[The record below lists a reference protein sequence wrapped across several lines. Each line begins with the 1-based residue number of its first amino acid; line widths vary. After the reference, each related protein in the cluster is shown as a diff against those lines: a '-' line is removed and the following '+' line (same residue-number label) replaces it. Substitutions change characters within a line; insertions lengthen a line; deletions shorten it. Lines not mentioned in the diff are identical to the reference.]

1 MLAPTLAIKVVIGI
15 NIKKAGILIKPML
28 NGRFAF
34 KKDPE
39 IKKPIAPNIEIINP
53 TDAALPIALLIG
65 YPNYL
70 NIGTFIIAPPI
81 PIVAEIKPDKI
92 PKIIL
97 GNKLK
102 FDFNLFIL
110 SFIFKR

>member
-1 MLAPTLAIKVVIGI
+1 MNCVGSNSCHKSCYRI

-39 IKKPIAPNIEIINP
+39 IKKPIAPNIEITNP

-65 YPNYL
+65 YP
-70 NIGTFIIAPPI
+70 
-81 PIVAEIKPDKI
+81 KI
-92 PKIIL
+92 
-97 GNKLK
+97 
-102 FDFNLFIL
+102 
-110 SFIFKR
+110 S